1 MFKSLIQ
8 KTRLALRTPAT
19 RKIEKLE
26 AALQRLRNE
35 LTFRVEDMEKEL
47 DYSVRDVVEESFRD
61 IDLDAL
67 ASVERR
73 DLERIADFDFDEF
86 QEVEHEIEC
95 LVAEQEEATDTMR
108 ELQSRL
114 EELESEKNK
123 TTKAFPKRT
132 LAIAYQRQLSFQ
144 VS

>member
-26 AALQRLRNE
+26 AAIERLKIE
-35 LTFRVEDMEKEL
+35 FEDMEKEL

-67 ASVERR
+67 ASIERR

-95 LVAEQEEATDTMR
+95 IVAEQEEATDLIC

-123 TTKAFPKRT
+123 TTKSFPKRT
-132 LAIAYQRQLSFQ
+132 LAIAYRRQLSFQ
-144 VS
+144 IS

>member
-1 MFKSLIQ
+1 MLKTLIQ

-26 AALQRLRNE
+26 AAIEQLKIV
-35 LTFRVEDMEKEL
+35 FEDIEKEL

-114 EELESEKNK
+114 EEFESEKN
-123 TTKAFPKRT
+123 
-132 LAIAYQRQLSFQ
+132 
-144 VS
+144 

>member
-26 AALQRLRNE
+26 AAIEQLKIV
-35 LTFRVEDMEKEL
+35 FEDIEKEL

-144 VS
+144 VF

>member
-1 MFKSLIQ
+1 MLNSLIQ
-8 KTRLALRTPAT
+8 KTRLALRAPAT

-26 AALQRLRNE
+26 AAIEQLKIE
-35 LTFRVEDMEKEL
+35 FEDMEKFL
-47 DYSVRDVVEESFRD
+47 DDSVRDVVEESFRD

-67 ASVERR
+67 ASIERR

-86 QEVEHEIEC
+86 QEIEHEIEC
-95 LVAEQEEATDTMR
+95 ISSEQEEATDLMC

-144 VS
+144 IS